1 MKRKLSI
8 VLKATE
14 TKDTK
19 FYRGNITSLVES
31 SPLDTLGLIGRHP
44 GQLCGY
50 SKAYK
55 EHIHE
60 CMHAYDLYR
69 RVGYTCTGIRTAFT
83 CMYNGSLSVLSLR
96 SPWR

>member
-8 VLKATE
+8 VLKATG

-69 RVGYTCTGIRTAFT
+69 RVGCTRVLEFVQH
-83 CMYNGSLSVLSLR
+83 SLACITEVYLFF
-96 SPWR
+96 P